1 MSAYAF
7 SAPLAS
13 TKLKRPQNSLRKHLE
28 QRPRADLRFQI
39 ERAGEQFSQPISK
52 IGTKPMFQIIEVF
65 LGFSIGIAI
74 LWVTVLALVR
84 FTRRVI
90 SGEEWQ
96 DVLKD
101 LWKKPLNGVLP
112 ADTKTPVSEDSRSN
126 GQTRRKNL

>member
-1 MSAYAF
+1 
-7 SAPLAS
+7 
-13 TKLKRPQNSLRKHLE
+13 
-28 QRPRADLRFQI
+28 
-39 ERAGEQFSQPISK
+39 
-52 IGTKPMFQIIEVF
+52 MFQIIEAF

-74 LWVTVLALVR
+74 LWVTVLALMK
-84 FTRRVI
+84 FSRRVI

-112 ADTKTPVSEDSRSN
+112 ANTKTSGSEDSRSN

>member
-1 MSAYAF
+1 
-7 SAPLAS
+7 
-13 TKLKRPQNSLRKHLE
+13 
-28 QRPRADLRFQI
+28 
-39 ERAGEQFSQPISK
+39 
-52 IGTKPMFQIIEVF
+52 MFQIIEAF

-74 LWVTVLALVR
+74 LWVTVLALVK

-101 LWKKPLNGVLP
+101 LWNKPSNGVLP
-112 ADTKTPVSEDSRSN
+112 GKTKTADSQPKAPKNSPAASASEDSRSN